1 MTAWSNLNRNAKA
14 VMATIDEQAAAW
26 AVRLD
31 RGPLSPVEQRELD
44 AWTAA
49 DPRHQGALIR
59 ARAQWAGLDR
69 IAALS
74 PSGMPA
80 FEGTKPEANRTT
92 TRRAFAAS
100 IAFLAALGAAGVWFT
115 SERGDV
121 YASELG
127 EVRRV
132 TLDDGSQMLLN
143 TQSKAIVEF
152 TDGMRRVRLEYGEA
166 VFDVAH
172 DKARPFVV
180 TTDDVTVTAVGT
192 EFAVRVKNAGVAVTV
207 TEGVV
212 EVKREHNALREP
224 AQRLEANRRADIV
237 AAEPTMIAALDPA
250 TAKRGLAWRDGMVS
264 FDGDTAA
271 AAIAEINRYNRRKV
285 VLDDAALGSKPI
297 VGYFRTSDVDGFARA
312 LAAAFDGQVRKDDD
326 VVRIVAKAPK
336 N

>member
-1 MTAWSNLNRNAKA
+1 
-14 VMATIDEQAAAW
+14 MATIEERAAAW

-31 RGPLSPVEQRELD
+31 RGSLSPAEQRELD

-49 DPRHQGALIR
+49 DPRHKGALIR
-59 ARAQWAGLDR
+59 ARAQWADLDR

-74 PSGMPA
+74 PSGMPPFA
-80 FEGTKPEANRTT
+80 GTKPEKNYAA

-100 IAFLAALGAAGVWFT
+100 IACLAVLGAAGVWFT

-152 TDGMRRVRLEYGEA
+152 SDGMRRVRLEYGEA

-172 DKARPFVV
+172 DKTRPFVV
-180 TTDDVTVTAVGT
+180 TTSDVTVTAVGT

-212 EVKREHNALREP
+212 EVKRQHNALREP
-224 AQRLEANRRADIV
+224 AQRVEANRRAEIV

-250 TAKRGLAWRDGMVS
+250 AAKRGLAWRDGMLS

-271 AAIAEINRYNRRKV
+271 AAITEINRYNRRKV

-326 VVRIVAKAPK
+326 VVRIVAKAPE

>member
-1 MTAWSNLNRNAKA
+1 
-14 VMATIDEQAAAW
+14 MATIDEQAAAW

-31 RGPLSPVEQRELD
+31 RGPLSPAEQRELD

-80 FEGTKPEANRTT
+80 FAEPQTNHAT

-100 IAFLAALGAAGVWFT
+100 VAFLAALGAAAFWFT

-152 TDGMRRVRLEYGEA
+152 SDGLRRVHLEYGEA

-172 DKARPFVV
+172 DKSRPFVV
-180 TTDDVTVTAVGT
+180 TTNEVTVTAVGT

-237 AAEPTMIAALDPA
+237 AAEPTMIAALDPLA
-250 TAKRGLAWRDGMVS
+250 AKRGLAWRDGMLS

-297 VGYFRTSDVDGFARA
+297 IGYFRTSDVDGFARA